1 MFQPSRAR
9 TGLMACSALA
19 LTLAAGSAQAAEWRL
34 TEVTGTVRIAVPGAE
49 AAPARLNQLLPTGSS
64 VTTTLGARASLD
76 NGAQHI
82 VVGPN
87 SRMTVAPDAG
97 GFTRIAQDLGAIM
110 FKVDKQKAPHF
121 RVDTPLLAAIVKGT
135 TFTVVVGPQAD
146 AVNVAE
152 GLVEVRANATDTGS
166 DVPAG
171 ASGTI
176 WRNAP
181 QAVQVGA
188 AVTPTA
194 NDSAAVK
201 IEPLDYKSVSGGLVD
216 SGGPAAIASEAR
228 SIAAATGAPGGGGE
242 AGAASAMASQVA
254 RNERQPEFSAGNGGG
269 GQTSP
274 DTAPGN
280 SGNAGSG
287 NSGNGNA
294 GSGNNGNGNGAT
306 STDAAPG
313 NSGAAGNGN
322 NGNGNAGSGNNGN
335 GNGATSTD
343 TTPGNSGNAGNGNN
357 GNGNG
362 GASTDT
368 GAVTTGNGNGNNGNG
383 NGNGGGATDTGA
395 GTTGNGNSGAAT
407 GAVTTGNGNG
417 NNGNGNGG
425 GATDTGAGTTGN
437 GNSGAATGAVTT
449 GNGNGNNGN
458 GNGNGNGGGATD
470 TGVVITG
477 AGNGNGAGNGS
488 GKVAK

>member
-1 MFQPSRAR
+1 MLQPSRAHAR
-9 TGLMACSALA
+9 LLACSALA
-19 LTLAAGSAQAAEWRL
+19 LALAAGSAQAAEWRL

-49 AAPARLNQLLPTGSS
+49 AAPARLNQILPTGSS

-152 GLVEVRANATDTGS
+152 GLVEVRANAADTGS

-188 AVTPTA
+188 AVTPTSG
-194 NDSAAVK
+194 DTAAVK

-228 SIAAATGAPGGGGE
+228 AIAAATGAPSGAAE
-242 AGAASAMASQVA
+242 AGAPSAVASQVA
-254 RNERQPEFSAGNGGG
+254 RNERQPELSAGNGGG
-269 GQTSP
+269 GQTST
-274 DTAPGN
+274 DNAPGN
-280 SGNAGSG
+280 SGDAGT
-287 NSGNGNA
+287 
-294 GSGNNGNGNGAT
+294 GNNGAGNGNGAT

-313 NSGAAGNGN
+313 NSG
-322 NGNGNAGSGNNGN
+322 
-335 GNGATSTD
+335 
-343 TTPGNSGNAGNGNN
+343 NAGNGNN

-362 GASTDT
+362 NGGATPDTGTVTTGNGNGNNGNGNGNGGGATDT
-368 GAVTTGNGNGNNGNG
+368 SAVTTGNGNGNNGNG

-395 GTTGNGNSGAAT
+395 VTTGNGNGNSGNGNGNDGATTDAGT

-425 GATDTGAGTTGN
+425 A
-437 GNSGAATGAVTT
+437 S
-449 GNGNGNNGN
+449 
-458 GNGNGNGGGATD
+458 TD

-477 AGNGNGAGNGS
+477 AGAGNGS
-488 GKVAK
+488 GKVTK

>member
-1 MFQPSRAR
+1 MLQLSRVR
-9 TGLMACSALA
+9 TGLLACSALA
-19 LTLAAGSAQAAEWRL
+19 LALAAGSAQAAEWRL

-49 AAPARLNQLLPTGSS
+49 AAPARLNQVLPTGSS

-152 GLVEVRANATDTGS
+152 GLVEVRANASDTGS

-194 NDSAAVK
+194 GEPAAVA

-216 SGGPAAIASEAR
+216 SGGPTAIASEAR
-228 SIAAATGAPGGGGE
+228 SIAAMTGAPGGAAD
-242 AGAASAMASQVA
+242 AGAPSAMASQVA
-254 RNERQPEFSAGNGGG
+254 RNDRRPELSVGAGNGADSTGGAPGNSGDAGTGNNGNGAGNGGAS
-269 GQTSP
+269 T

-280 SGNAGSG
+280 SGNAGT
-287 NSGNGNA
+287 
-294 GSGNNGNGNGAT
+294 GNNGNGNGNGGAT
-306 STDAAPG
+306 TDTAPG
-313 NSGAAGNGN
+313 NSG
-322 NGNGNAGSGNNGN
+322 NAGTGNNGN
-335 GNGATSTD
+335 GNGNGGATTD
-343 TTPGNSGNAGNGNN
+343 TAPGNSGNAGTGNNGSGNGNGGATTDTGAATTGNGAGNNGN

-368 GAVTTGNGNGNNGNG
+368 GAATTGNGAGNNGNG
-383 NGNGGGATDTGA
+383 NGNGGTSTDTAPGGSGNAGA
-395 GTTGNGNSGAAT
+395 N
-407 GAVTTGNGNG
+407 
-417 NNGNGNGG
+417 
-425 GATDTGAGTTGN
+425 
-437 GNSGAATGAVTT
+437 
-449 GNGNGNNGN
+449 
-458 GNGNGNGGGATD
+458 
-470 TGVVITG
+470 
-477 AGNGNGAGNGS
+477 GNGS
-488 GKVAK
+488 GKAAK

>member
-1 MFQPSRAR
+1 MLQLSRVR
-9 TGLMACSALA
+9 TGLLACSALA
-19 LTLAAGSAQAAEWRL
+19 LALAAGSAQAAEWRL

-49 AAPARLNQLLPTGSS
+49 AAPARLNQVLPTGSS

-152 GLVEVRANATDTGS
+152 GLVEVRANASDTGS

-194 NDSAAVK
+194 GEPAAVA

-216 SGGPAAIASEAR
+216 SGGPTAIASEAR
-228 SIAAATGAPGGGGE
+228 SIAAMTGAPGGAAD
-242 AGAASAMASQVA
+242 AGAPSAMASQVA
-254 RNERQPEFSAGNGGG
+254 RNDRRPELSVGAGNGANSTGGAPGNSGDAGTGNNGNGAGNGGAS
-269 GQTSP
+269 T

-280 SGNAGSG
+280 SGNAG
-287 NSGNGNA
+287 
-294 GSGNNGNGNGAT
+294 T
-306 STDAAPG
+306 
-313 NSGAAGNGN
+313 
-322 NGNGNAGSGNNGN
+322 
-335 GNGATSTD
+335 
-343 TTPGNSGNAGNGNN
+343 GNN

-368 GAVTTGNGNGNNGNG
+368 APGNSGNAGTGNNGNG
-383 NGNGGGATDTGA
+383 NGNGGATTDTGA
-395 GTTGNGNSGAAT
+395 ATTGNGA
-407 GAVTTGNGNG
+407 
-417 NNGNGNGG
+417 
-425 GATDTGAGTTGN
+425 
-437 GNSGAATGAVTT
+437 
-449 GNGNGNNGN
+449 GNNGN
-458 GNGNGNGGGATD
+458 GNGNGGASTD
-470 TGVVITG
+470 TGAATT
-477 AGNGNGAGNGS
+477 GNGAGNNGNGNGNGGTSTDTAPGGSGNAGANGNGS
-488 GKVAK
+488 GKAAK